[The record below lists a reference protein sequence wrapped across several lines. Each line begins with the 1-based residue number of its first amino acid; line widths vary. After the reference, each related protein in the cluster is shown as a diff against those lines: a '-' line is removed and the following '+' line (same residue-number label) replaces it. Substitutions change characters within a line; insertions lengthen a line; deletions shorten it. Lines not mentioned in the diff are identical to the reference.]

1 MFPREGAN
9 INIVYKVM
17 ASEIFRP
24 CPLLLPR
31 PRKWPRMSTTATVWP
46 VLNLF
51 GTFFVIMQFHREPKA
66 QGSRGGGLQLI
77 FVLKSMVFKAE
88 GGATAS
94 LALPLY
100 PPLDTS

>member
-46 VLNLF
+46 VLNIF

-77 FVLKSMVFKAE
+77 
-88 GGATAS
+88 
-94 LALPLY
+94 LY
-100 PPLDTS
+100 